1 MKTLYVAEKDE
12 FKALIK
18 ECLEEVFEPFL
29 KDLKPERD
37 LVDLNEITKYLNL
50 SKSHIYKLSSKNEIP
65 YRKFGKRLF
74 FSKKEL
80 DEWILNSSIHHRTME
95 DRLNE
100 HMLFLDKKR
109 RDNKHKKNFF

>member
-12 FKALIK
+12 LKALLK

-29 KDLKPERD
+29 KDLKPQRD
-37 LVDLNEITKYLNL
+37 LVDLNEISEYLKL
-50 SKSHIYKLSSKNEIP
+50 SKSQLYKLTSRSEIP

-80 DEWILNSSIHHRTME
+80 DEWILNSSTHHRTME
-95 DRLNE
+95 DRVNE
-100 HMLFLDKKR
+100 HMIFLDKKR
-109 RDNKHKKNFF
+109 RDKKKKDFF

>member
-12 FKALIK
+12 LKALLK

-29 KDLKPERD
+29 KDLKPQRD
-37 LVDLNEITKYLNL
+37 LVDLNEISEYLKL
-50 SKSHIYKLSSKNEIP
+50 SKSQLYKLTSRNEIP

-80 DEWILNSSIHHRTME
+80 DKWILNSSKHYRTTE
-95 DRLNE
+95 DMANE
-100 HMLFLDKKR
+100 YLLKNKR
-109 RDNKHKKNFF
+109 KRF

>member
-1 MKTLYVAEKDE
+1 MKTLYVAEKEE

-29 KDLKPERD
+29 KDLKPQRD
-37 LVDLNEITKYLNL
+37 LVDLNEISEYLKL
-50 SKSHIYKLSSKNEIP
+50 SKSQLYKLISRREIP

-74 FSKKEL
+74 FSKNEL
-80 DEWILNSSIHHRTME
+80 DEWILNSSTHHRTME
-95 DRLNE
+95 DRVNE

>member
-18 ECLEEVFEPFL
+18 ECLQEVFEPVL
-29 KDLKPERD
+29 QDLKPERD
-37 LVDLNEITKYLNL
+37 LCDLNEVTKYLKL
-50 SKSHIYKLSSKNEIP
+50 SKSHIYKLSSKGEIP

-80 DEWILNSSIHHRTME
+80 DEWILKSSVHHRTIE
-95 DRLNE
+95 DMANE
-100 HMLFLDKKR
+100 YMLKNKR
-109 RDNKHKKNFF
+109 KRF

>member
-1 MKTLYVAEKDE
+1 MKTIYVAEKDE
-12 FKALIK
+12 LKALIK

-37 LVDLNEITKYLNL
+37 LVDLNEITRYLNL

-80 DEWILNSSIHHRTME
+80 DEWILSSSSHHRTTE
-95 DRLNE
+95 DMANE
-100 HMLFLDKKR
+100 YLLKNKR
-109 RDNKHKKNFF
+109 KRF